1 MSFNLLLLFLIMLV
15 EIKVKVFLRILKH
28 HAAKAY
34 GGSEIKAST
43 HSTPQD

>member
-15 EIKVKVFLRILKH
+15 EIKVKVFLRIRKH